1 MIKVLLGAL
10 LITTTALAQTAPK
23 AAQAAST
30 KSTVGSMNA
39 TARTGKP
46 MSGSAAQP
54 MRPLPQP
61 SLKEKLESGDR
72 AIPSY
77 KQEKDAGVH
86 KGRNRYTPRRT
97 ASGARKD
104 TLIDRRKP

>member
-1 MIKVLLGAL
+1 MTKLTNTIMIKVLLGAL
-10 LITTTALAQTAPK
+10 LITTASLAQTAPK
-23 AAQAAST
+23 TAKTGST
-30 KSTVGSMNA
+30 KPTASSMA
-39 TARTGKP
+39 
-46 MSGSAAQP
+46 SSAKTTKP

-61 SLKEKLESGDR
+61 SLKEKLESGDD

-77 KQEKDAGVH
+77 KKEKDAGVH
-86 KGRNRYTPRRT
+86 KGVNRYTPRRT